1 MSKHQVLMILCNDEG
16 KTIYI
21 RPGMMTVVRKPGG
34 KN

>member
-1 MSKHQVLMILCNDEG
+1 MSKHQVLILCNDEG